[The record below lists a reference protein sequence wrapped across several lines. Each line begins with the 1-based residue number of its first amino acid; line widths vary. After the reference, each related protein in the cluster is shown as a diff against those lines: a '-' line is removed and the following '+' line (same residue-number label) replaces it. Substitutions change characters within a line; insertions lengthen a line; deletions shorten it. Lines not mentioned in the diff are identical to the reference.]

1 MAKTTYKGLLSATI
15 EAAAAS
21 KVPIRTVEYDP
32 STKKLRVEF
41 DRTPAP
47 APVDATAA
55 AVAGTMAA
63 QRQSAEAARFIPG
76 TRIVDDGSPVDA
88 MELAETR
95 PRYGLDPEPRD
106 GSNGVA

>member
-1 MAKTTYKGLLSATI
+1 MAKTTYKGLLAATI
-15 EAAAAS
+15 EAAETS
-21 KVPIRTVEYDP
+21 KVPIRAVEYDP

-41 DRTPAP
+41 DRAPA
-47 APVDATAA
+47 APVDATQA

-63 QRQSAEAARFIPG
+63 QRQAAEEPRFIPG
-76 TRIVDDGSPVDA
+76 TRIVDDNSPVDA

-95 PRYGLDPEPRD
+95 PRYGLDPAPRD